1 MRGTLEAAARAPP
14 TSAGSRRPPPLDP
27 RGSAPGNSVCAG
39 LAPPRGVPVH
49 CRPMFALLALLAAL
63 LLVVPG
69 CARRADT
76 LFASYT
82 PGPDGTP
89 RRGGKIV
96 LTREEDP
103 DYLDPALS
111 YGLYTAPLIEVLHRT
126 LLEYDDLP
134 GEAGAQFHPEI
145 AESMPDLRENGTLYC
160 FKIRKDARFGAP
172 VGRHITAADFK
183 YSIERLF
190 KVASPGLT
198 FYTSIVGADRVLAG
212 RDSIIPGLIARG
224 DSLYVRLS
232 KPDPVFL
239 HVFTMS
245 FTAPVP
251 REVAEKYPHEFSQH
265 MVATGPYAV
274 AEFIP
279 RRRLVMVRN
288 PDYFG
293 KPAWADTVELR
304 LGVSSSNAC
313 ALIRRGQVD
322 GGMFEVPPGEFAE
335 FQTDSLWAKQVMIAD
350 GLNTHYL
357 FMNTHVK
364 PFDDVRVRQAVCWS
378 LDHDAL
384 IKMYAGKAESAGEF
398 LPHGMPGMTP
408 LHRYEHRDVARAKR
422 LLAEAGYPNGFKTT
436 LYGWTVEPGPRMLT
450 MMQEQLADAGI
461 HVDLDL
467 GETVGYTSMAA
478 DTTNRVALGI
488 YSWNADYVD
497 PSNFFSTLLDGRRI
511 TPANNND
518 LSMFDDAATDALM
531 DRAAAEAEPVRR
543 AAYWKQVDE
552 RIMDLAPVAV
562 FLHQLESRFWSP
574 RVGGW
579 YRHVTRILKIEDL
592 YVKAPSPAPARPGV
606 TASR

>member
-1 MRGTLEAAARAPP
+1 ML
-14 TSAGSRRPPPLDP
+14 
-27 RGSAPGNSVCAG
+27 
-39 LAPPRGVPVH
+39 
-49 CRPMFALLALLAAL
+49 ALLALLAAL
-63 LLVVPG
+63 LFFVPG
-69 CARRADT
+69 CAPRGDT

-89 RRGGKIV
+89 HRGGKIV
-96 LTREEDP
+96 LAREEDP

-134 GEAGAQFHPEI
+134 GPAGAGFHPEL
-145 AESMPDLRENGTLYC
+145 AEGLPDLREGGTLYC
-160 FKIRKDARFGAP
+160 FKVRKDARFGAP
-172 VGRHITAADFK
+172 LGRHITAADFK

-190 KVASPGLT
+190 KVASPGVT
-198 FYTSIVGADRVLAG
+198 FYTGIVGADRVLAG
-212 RDSIIPGLIARG
+212 KDSIIPGLVARG
-224 DSLYVRLS
+224 DSLYVRLV

-251 REVAEKYPHEFSQH
+251 REIVEKYPNALSQH
-265 MVATGPYAV
+265 VVATGPYRV
-274 AEFIP
+274 GEFVP

-293 KPAWADTVELR
+293 TPAWADTIELR

-313 ALIRRGQVD
+313 ALIRRGQLD

-335 FQTDSLWAKQVMIAD
+335 FRTDSLWSKQVMIAD

-364 PFDDVRVRQAVCWS
+364 PFDDVRVRQAVCWA
-378 LDHDAL
+378 LDHQAL
-384 IKMYAGKAESAGEF
+384 MKTYAGKAEDAGEF
-398 LPHGMPGMTP
+398 LPGGMPGMTR
-408 LHRYEHRDVARAKR
+408 LHRYQRRDVARAKR
-422 LLAEAGYPNGFKTT
+422 LLAEAGFPNGFRAT

-450 MMQEQLADAGI
+450 MMQQELAEIGI
-461 HVDLDL
+461 HVELDL
-467 GETVGYTSMAA
+467 GETVGYTSMAQ
-478 DTTNRVALGI
+478 DTTNRVAFGL

-511 TPANNND
+511 TATNNND
-518 LSMFDDAATDALM
+518 LSMFDDRVVDAMM
-531 DRAAAEAEPVRR
+531 DRASAESDPAKR
-543 AAYWKQVDE
+543 AALWTDVDR
-552 RIMDLAPVAV
+552 RILDLAPVAP

-579 YRHVTRILKIEDL
+579 YRHITRIVKLEAL
-592 YVKAPSPAPARPGV
+592 YVKTPSPRRPATT
-606 TASR
+606 TAAAASAR